1 MKFSDLICVRV
12 VQSLAHKT
20 LNIRGFSLLCKE
32 TLYPLVIFPHTPQ
45 LSVSDFFCL
54 IGTFQINGIIPYV
67 VFCDWFL
74 PFNVM
79 SSVFIFVVL
88 CYHYFYGQRISHCT
102 DRHINPPS
110 PHLDIFYV
118 YQLVDIWVV
127 GTIWLVWIMLLW
139 MFICKILCGHIIL
152 FSWIKLEIEYL
163 GCMIRLQVTFWEI
176 VRFFSI
182 ITEPFYIPTRNIW
195 GFQFFH
201 LPILFIIHF

>member
-1 MKFSDLICVRV
+1 MLFEIRAKTRAIHTFVLLAVSFYSNSIEIEFIYFTIYLFNLKFSDLICVRV

-20 LNIRGFSLLCKE
+20 LNIRGFSLPCKE

-54 IGTFQINGIIPYV
+54 IGTFLINGIIPYV

-79 SSVFIFVVL
+79 SSVLIFVVF

-127 GTIWLVWIMLLW
+127 GTIWLV
-139 MFICKILCGHIIL
+139 
-152 FSWIKLEIEYL
+152 
-163 GCMIRLQVTFWEI
+163 
-176 VRFFSI
+176 
-182 ITEPFYIPTRNIW
+182 
-195 GFQFFH
+195 
-201 LPILFIIHF
+201 